1 MFEWPA
7 MPLPQRQRMALYL
20 TNAIEGFVLA
30 LVGVF
35 VPVYFLQLGYSLRA
49 VFAFLLLKHAAVLA
63 GTYLAVW
70 LAARLGFAR
79 TMLVRVPI
87 AGLTLALIRA
97 LANHPIPLPVIAA
110 LDGLQVAL
118 YWIPLHCLF
127 ARAAAEGRVGTQVGR
142 LSAGPQLARLVAPF
156 AGGLITVW
164 FGFGALF
171 LVAILLLP
179 LALIPLLFAPTV
191 KPPAPV
197 GGAASGR
204 WLALHPKF
212 SVVAALAEVGMMT
225 ERTLW
230 PLFVFLALA
239 SVFAVGVVGS
249 LAGLGTALFALLVGA
264 RTDRAGRLG
273 LLKWGALLLGLT
285 WLARLLVSGA
295 GAIYLLTA
303 LAGFFVVLVAIPFA
317 TLSYDLARRQDID
330 TFVVAREIPF
340 FVGRAALL
348 GVAWLAAPHLEAA
361 FIMSSL
367 ASLAMLW
374 L

>member
-1 MFEWPA
+1 MRTP
-7 MPLPQRQRMALYL
+7 
-20 TNAIEGFVLA
+20 
-30 LVGVF
+30 
-35 VPVYFLQLGYSLRA
+35 S
-49 VFAFLLLKHAAVLA
+49 
-63 GTYLAVW
+63 
-70 LAARLGFAR
+70 RL
-79 TMLVRVPI
+79 
-87 AGLTLALIRA
+87 
-97 LANHPIPLPVIAA
+97 
-110 LDGLQVAL
+110 
-118 YWIPLHCLF
+118 
-127 ARAAAEGRVGTQVGR
+127 
-142 LSAGPQLARLVAPF
+142 
-156 AGGLITVW
+156 
-164 FGFGALF
+164 
-171 LVAILLLP
+171 LLLP